1 MRNTIGWI
9 FVVLWFCPKN
19 LFWLGRPYAVNPQEC
34 EHLCETLLAG
44 FCRIMVL
51 PQKLVLARQTLC
63 CKSPRVRA
71 LVRNTIDWI
80 FVVLWFCPQISV
92 LARQTLC
99 CKSPRVR
106 ALVRNTIG
114 WILLYYGSAP
124 KLVLARQTLCLGD
137 LARFCKSKIVGRSPV
152 RSAALARHSTTKSPA
167 LAGQGFVVSHR
178 HIICSGAFNN
188 MVSI

>member
-1 MRNTIGWI
+1 M
-9 FVVLWFCPKN
+9 VLPQN

-51 PQKLVLARQTLC
+51 PKNLFWLGRPYAVNPQECEHLCETLLTGFCRIMVL
-63 CKSPRVRA
+63 
-71 LVRNTIDWI
+71 
-80 FVVLWFCPQISV
+80 PQISV

-137 LARFCKSKIVGRSPV
+137 LARFCKAKSLAGPLSGVQRF
-152 RSAALARHSTTKSPA
+152 SAALY
-167 LAGQGFVVSHR
+167 G
-178 HIICSGAFNN
+178 
-188 MVSI
+188 